1 MQLSFAVPAPAL
13 SHLVATYYLL
23 TEDYSVMED
32 VQRADTG
39 HLRIFLEGSGYYEFA
54 RGKRYALTRFF
65 LNGPFTQHMRSV
77 VQGPVR
83 FIGVALFPE
92 SWGGLIG
99 GNASDYTD
107 RAEDAAA
114 LLGDAIAPWFDAL
127 QSHTTIADMAPVMDA
142 YLTQMIKPVRAD
154 RKAAIQT
161 IRAWLADA
169 MFPDIAD
176 LYAAL
181 PLGERQIMRIAN
193 QYFGAPP
200 KSLARTYGALKT
212 ASSIVM
218 NDGQI
223 PDEATRHYADQSHLI
238 REVKRVTG
246 QTPRQLMQSSSPVM
260 RITLHPSNF
269 MELEP
274 PVKFLMP

>member
-54 RGKRYALTRFF
+54 RGKRYASTRFF

-99 GNASDYTD
+99 ASAADYSD
-107 RAEDAAA
+107 RAEDAAPLIGGA
-114 LLGDAIAPWFDAL
+114 AVAWFDAL
-127 QSHTTIADMAPVMDA
+127 QSLTTITEMAPIMDS

-154 RKAAIQT
+154 RSAAIQT
-161 IRAWLADA
+161 IRAWLAA
-169 MFPDIAD
+169 TMFPNIAD
-176 LYAAL
+176 LYASL

-193 QYFGAPP
+193 QYFGSPP
-200 KSLARTYGALKT
+200 RSLARTYGALKT
-212 ASSIVM
+212 ASYIVM
-218 NDGQI
+218 NDGRI
-223 PDEATRHYADQSHLI
+223 PDEAVAHYADQSHLI

-246 QTPRQLMQSSSPVM
+246 QTPRQLMHSSSPVM

-274 PVKFLMP
+274 PH

>member
-1 MQLSFAVPAPAL
+1 MQLEFALPAPAL

-23 TEDYSVMED
+23 TEEYSVMED

-39 HLRIFLEGSGYYEFA
+39 HLRIFLHGSGYYEFA
-54 RGKRYALTRFF
+54 RGKRYKSTRFF

-92 SWGGLIG
+92 SWGGLLG
-99 GNASDYTD
+99 LNAADFTD
-107 RAEDAAA
+107 RAEDAAP
-114 LLGDAIAPWFDAL
+114 LLGDIVVPWFDQL
-127 QSHTTIADMAPVMDA
+127 QSLSSIAEMAPIMDRW
-142 YLTQMIKPVRAD
+142 LTAMIKPVRAD
-154 RKAAIQT
+154 RRAVIQT

-169 MFPDIAD
+169 MFPDVAD
-176 LYAAL
+176 LYASL
-181 PLGERQIMRIAN
+181 SLSERQVMRISNA
-193 QYFGAPP
+193 YYGSPP
-200 KSLARTYGALKT
+200 RALARTYGALKT

-218 NDGQI
+218 NDGRI
-223 PDEATRHYADQSHLI
+223 PVEAIAHYADQPHLI

-246 QTPRQLMQSSSPVM
+246 QTPRQLMNSSSPVM

-269 MELEP
+269 KELEP
-274 PVKFLMP
+274 LP

>member
-1 MQLSFAVPAPAL
+1 MQLEFANPAPAL
-13 SHLVATYYLL
+13 AHLVATYYLL

-39 HLRIFLEGSGYYEFA
+39 HLRIFLNGSGYYEFEK
-54 RGKRYALTRFF
+54 GKRYPSTQFF

-99 GNASDYTD
+99 RSAADFTD
-107 RAEDAAA
+107 RAEDAAP
-114 LLGDAIAPWFDAL
+114 LLGDGAGHWFDQL
-127 QSHTTIADMAPVMDA
+127 QQLSDITEMAPTMDDW
-142 YLTQMIKPVRAD
+142 LIRLIKPVHAD
-154 RKAAIQT
+154 RRAVIQT
-161 IRAWLADA
+161 IRAWLADS
-169 MFPDIAD
+169 MFPQIAD
-176 LYAAL
+176 LYSSL
-181 PLGERQIMRIAN
+181 ELSERQIMRICNA
-193 QYFGAPP
+193 YYGSPP
-200 KSLARTYGALKT
+200 KALARTYGALKT

-223 PDEATRHYADQSHLI
+223 PEEAVAHYADQPHLI

-246 QTPRQLMQSSSPVM
+246 QTPRQLMDSSSPVM

-269 MELEP
+269 QELEP
-274 PVKFLMP
+274 RP

>member
-1 MQLSFAVPAPAL
+1 MKLEFADPAPAL
-13 SHLVATYYLL
+13 AHLVATYYLL
-23 TEDYSVMED
+23 SEEYSVMED

-39 HLRIFLEGSGYYEFA
+39 HLRIFLDGSGYYEFA
-54 RGKRYALTRFF
+54 KGKRYQSKPFF

-99 GNASDYTD
+99 QSAADFTD
-107 RAEDAAA
+107 HAVDAAP
-114 LLGDAIAPWFDAL
+114 LLGDIVIPWLEQL
-127 QSHTTIADMAPVMDA
+127 QPLATIAQMAPVMDA
-142 YLTQMIKPVRAD
+142 WLMRMIKPVRAD
-154 RKAAIQT
+154 RRAVIKT
-161 IRAWLADA
+161 IRAWLADS

-176 LYAAL
+176 LYASL
-181 PLGERQIMRIAN
+181 SLSERQVMRISN
-193 QYFGAPP
+193 SYFGSPP
-200 KSLARTYGALKT
+200 RALARTYGALKT
-212 ASSIVM
+212 ASAIVM

-223 PDEATRHYADQSHLI
+223 PAEAIAHYSDQPHLI

-246 QTPRQLMQSSSPVM
+246 QTPRQLMNSSSPVM

-269 MELEP
+269 KELEP
-274 PVKFLMP
+274 IP